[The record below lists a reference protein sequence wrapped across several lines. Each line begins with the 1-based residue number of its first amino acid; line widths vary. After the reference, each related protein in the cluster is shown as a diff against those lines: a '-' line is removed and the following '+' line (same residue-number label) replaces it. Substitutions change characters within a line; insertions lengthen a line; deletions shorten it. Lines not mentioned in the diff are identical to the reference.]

1 MLLFVGKEEK
11 GYFAEEGHDV
21 TYVDSNLHIEEQ
33 SAAILQKKEG
43 ISNIIYDIEQYADDP
58 EEITKWVL
66 KIQDA
71 LQVGSI
77 IFAPAY
83 NPQSKIIQMLWQAG
97 VKNFILSFYLSDQKE
112 DLEYCLSG
120 YFETFGYAEKRGITF
135 DEPEPEPEEEQDQ
148 IKSICVGIAG
158 CCPRMGTTTQASNM
172 KKKW

>member
-97 VKNFILSFYLSDQKE
+97 V
-112 DLEYCLSG
+112 
-120 YFETFGYAEKRGITF
+120 
-135 DEPEPEPEEEQDQ
+135 
-148 IKSICVGIAG
+148 
-158 CCPRMGTTTQASNM
+158 
-172 KKKW
+172 